1 MKKKKL
7 IILPILLI
15 SIVLL
20 TGCFKVIDFDTIYD
34 DDKAI
39 SKSYNSFNMTNPQTN
54 IKDNIF
60 YGTLTLSGM
69 KEIWDY
75 TTDIDEEIELTYI
88 LSTDKGDAKLALI
101 DDDGIVTTLIDTVDL
116 EESDNE
122 RTITFPVTK
131 GQNRIKLVGRD
142 AKINFSFEFDK
153 GNLKKL

>member
-39 SKSYNSFNMTNPQTN
+39 SKSYNSFNMGNPQTN

-60 YGTLTLSGM
+60 LWNSYSF
-69 KEIWDY
+69 W
-75 TTDIDEEIELTYI
+75 
-88 LSTDKGDAKLALI
+88 
-101 DDDGIVTTLIDTVDL
+101 
-116 EESDNE
+116 NE
-122 RTITFPVTK
+122 
-131 GQNRIKLVGRD
+131 
-142 AKINFSFEFDK
+142 
-153 GNLKKL
+153 GNLGLHN

>member
-1 MKKKKL
+1 
-7 IILPILLI
+7 
-15 SIVLL
+15 
-20 TGCFKVIDFDTIYD
+20 
-34 DDKAI
+34 
-39 SKSYNSFNMTNPQTN
+39 
-54 IKDNIF
+54 
-60 YGTLTLSGM
+60 M